1 MIDCKIL
8 VIDDDRDVLY
18 TAQTVLKQHF
28 SKVTTEDSPNAI
40 LSHLK
45 KEPFDLILLDMNFTI
60 GATSGKEGLYWLR
73 KILSEN
79 PDAHVVMDTAY
90 GDVKLAVEAMKLGA
104 IDFLVKPW
112 NQDDLIQSL
121 VANFELSKGQKL
133 SATSK
138 TDQGRPQI
146 ISQSKEMGRVLQ
158 TVGKVAATEANV
170 LVLGENGTGKELI
183 ARRIHEYSDRSTRPF
198 ITVDLGAIPESL
210 FESELFGHIRGSFT
224 DAKEDRPGR
233 FESAHGGTLFLDEIG
248 NISINNQA
256 KLLSVL
262 QTREVQRL
270 GANHSQKIDVR
281 LISATNTYLH
291 NLVEQG
297 NFRQDLL
304 YRINTVEIEIP
315 PLRARKE
322 DILLLTNNFLDI
334 YGRKYAKTLQ
344 PLAQPVLDELTR
356 YSWPGNVRE
365 LQHVVE
371 RAVILSEKQELT
383 LGDFLIRSRDPNVF
397 ETSDTGEADQ
407 PLNLEDLE
415 RSAIENA
422 IKKSNGNLTVAA
434 KILGVGRTTLYR
446 KMAKYGL

>member
-1 MIDCKIL
+1 

-73 KILSEN
+73 KILSEH

-121 VANFELSKGQKL
+121 IANFELSKGQKL

-210 FESELFGHIRGSFT
+210 FESELFGHVRGSFT

-304 YRINTVEIEIP
+304 YRINTVEIEVP

-383 LGDFLIRSRDPNVF
+383 LGDFLIRSRDPNAF
-397 ETSDTGEADQ
+397 ETSDSGEADQ
-407 PLNLEDLE
+407 PMNLGDLE

-422 IKKSNGNLTVAA
+422 IRESNGNLTVAA